1 MTPRDELG
9 GIAASFLSNQVPR
22 QHGAGR
28 PEIGIAW
35 PERWVLKDQI
45 KDHLYQ
51 RCIDFMSVAWPRSE
65 LQMGQCVQGG

>member
-9 GIAASFLSNQVPR
+9 GIVASFLRNQVPG

-35 PERWVLKDQI
+35 PERWALKDQI
-45 KDHLYQ
+45 KDHFVSKIHRFYVF
-51 RCIDFMSVAWPRSE
+51 CMA
-65 LQMGQCVQGG
+65 